1 VLSALGDVSNALV
14 ARRKFIASEVER
26 KRQVESLREAVR
38 LAIVRFTGGFADYF
52 EVLEAQQQLFPA
64 ELLLARNRL
73 SQLVSVVQLYKA
85 LGGGWRQ
92 EEAAH
97 PDVYVLRREV
107 LDAVVPQQGFAAHP

>member
-1 VLSALGDVSNALV
+1 
-14 ARRKFIASEVER
+14 ASEVER
-26 KRQVESLREAVR
+26 KRQVDSLKEAVR

-64 ELLLARNRL
+64 EIALARN
-73 SQLVSVVQLYKA
+73 QLAQIVSVVQLYRA

-97 PDVYVLRREV
+97 PDVSAVRGEV
-107 LDAVVPQQGFAAHP
+107 LDAVVPQQGHEVHP